1 MGDDLVAKLSKK
13 ISELTLVVH
22 KLFKSKT
29 ELELYIENLKTNFQ
43 NFIENKEKKF
53 EDRVEFLE
61 KQLKSSESNVIDLKT
76 TKDDREQLFQKISH
90 LEETL
95 NQTRGLLLLKDE
107 SLDQYRKENQ
117 LLNTRINT
125 LNGKISTLESD
136 SLQTEVDKLNSKL
149 VETENRAN
157 QIMEKYEKKIKV
169 LNEHFDIMEKQNI
182 ININELNN
190 ENTDLKRFITLES
203 KRFEK
208 LIEQEKEKTDRLN
221 KNKRKLIGDIRMVEL
236 ENQRLGKE
244 LEELKEQINTAKKQN
259 VDNLNMV
266 PDAPVSSS
274 EIKC

>member
-1 MGDDLVAKLSKK
+1 MGNDLVAKLSKK

-29 ELELYIENLKTNFQ
+29 ELELYVENLKTNFQ

-76 TKDDREQLFQKISH
+76 SKDDREQLFQKISH

-95 NQTRGLLLLKDE
+95 SQTRGLLLLKDE
-107 SLDQYRKENQ
+107 SLDQYRQENQ

-125 LNGKISTLESD
+125 LNGEISTFESN

-149 VETENRAN
+149 AETENRAN
-157 QIMEKYEKKIKV
+157 KMMEKYEKKIKV

-190 ENTDLKRFITLES
+190 ENMDLKRFITAES

-259 VDNLNMV
+259 MDNLKMV
-266 PDAPVSSS
+266 PDAPVSNSG
-274 EIKC
+274 INC

>member
-1 MGDDLVAKLSKK
+1 M
-13 ISELTLVVH
+13 
-22 KLFKSKT
+22 
-29 ELELYIENLKTNFQ
+29 
-43 NFIENKEKKF
+43 
-53 EDRVEFLE
+53 
-61 KQLKSSESNVIDLKT
+61 
-76 TKDDREQLFQKISH
+76 
-90 LEETL
+90 
-95 NQTRGLLLLKDE
+95 KDE

-125 LNGKISTLESD
+125 LNGEISTLESD
-136 SLQTEVDKLNSKL
+136 ILQTEVDKLNSKL

-190 ENTDLKRFITLES
+190 ENTDLKRFITAES

-244 LEELKEQINTAKKQN
+244 LEELKEQIYTAKKQN

-274 EIKC
+274 EINC

>member
-125 LNGKISTLESD
+125 LNGEISTLESD
-136 SLQTEVDKLNSKL
+136 SLQTEVDKLNSEL

-190 ENTDLKRFITLES
+190 ENTDLKRFITTES

>member
-95 NQTRGLLLLKDE
+95 NQTTGLLLLKDE

-125 LNGKISTLESD
+125 LNGEISTLESD

-190 ENTDLKRFITLES
+190 ENTDLKRFITTES

>member
-61 KQLKSSESNVIDLKT
+61 KQLKNSESNVIDLKT

-190 ENTDLKRFITLES
+190 ENTDLKRFITTES

>member
-95 NQTRGLLLLKDE
+95 NQTTGLLLLKDE

-190 ENTDLKRFITLES
+190 ENTDLKRFITTES

>member
-190 ENTDLKRFITLES
+190 ENTDLKRFITTES

>member
-29 ELELYIENLKTNFQ
+29 ELELYVENLKTNFQ

-76 TKDDREQLFQKISH
+76 SKDDREQLFQKISH

-95 NQTRGLLLLKDE
+95 SQTRGLLLLKDE
-107 SLDQYRKENQ
+107 SLDQYRQENQ

-125 LNGKISTLESD
+125 LNGEISTFESN

-149 VETENRAN
+149 AETENRAN
-157 QIMEKYEKKIKV
+157 KMMEKYEKKIKV

-190 ENTDLKRFITLES
+190 ENMDLKRFITAES

-259 VDNLNMV
+259 MDNLKMV
-266 PDAPVSSS
+266 PDAPVSNSG
-274 EIKC
+274 INC

>member
-29 ELELYIENLKTNFQ
+29 ELELYVENLKTNFQ

-76 TKDDREQLFQKISH
+76 SKDDREQLFQKISH

-95 NQTRGLLLLKDE
+95 SQTRGLLLLKDE
-107 SLDQYRKENQ
+107 SLDQYRQENQ

-125 LNGKISTLESD
+125 LNGEISTFESN

-149 VETENRAN
+149 AETENRAN
-157 QIMEKYEKKIKV
+157 KMMEKYEKKIKV

-190 ENTDLKRFITLES
+190 ENMDLKRFITAES

-221 KNKRKLIGDIRMVEL
+221 KNKRKLMGDIRMVEL

-259 VDNLNMV
+259 MDNLKMV
-266 PDAPVSSS
+266 PDAPVSNSG
-274 EIKC
+274 INC